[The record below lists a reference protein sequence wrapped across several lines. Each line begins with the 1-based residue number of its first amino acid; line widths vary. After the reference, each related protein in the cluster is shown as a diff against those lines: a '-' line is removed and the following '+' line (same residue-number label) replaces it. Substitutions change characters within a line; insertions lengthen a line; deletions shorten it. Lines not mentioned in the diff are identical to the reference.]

1 MEKFMND
8 EDLKDPDKDAGT
20 MTQEEAIKH
29 IEEAT
34 RKIPTKVVRTQADI
48 DDFYDDVWPVNHL
61 ALEIYF
67 SSKNKK
73 PPKKVASC
81 TVWKI

>member
-1 MEKFMND
+1 MEQFMND
-8 EDLKDPDKDAGT
+8 EDLKDPDMDAGT

-48 DDFYDDVWPVNHL
+48 DDFYND
-61 ALEIYF
+61 
-67 SSKNKK
+67 
-73 PPKKVASC
+73 
-81 TVWKI
+81 